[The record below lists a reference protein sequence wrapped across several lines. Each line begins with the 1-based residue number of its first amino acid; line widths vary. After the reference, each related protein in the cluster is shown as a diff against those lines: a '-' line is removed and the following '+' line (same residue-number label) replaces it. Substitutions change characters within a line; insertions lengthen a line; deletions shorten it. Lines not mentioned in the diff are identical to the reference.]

1 MKFYLKKVRYR
12 IRKSLPW
19 RMEHLMNQVPQ
30 FNLKNR
36 PKVSIIMPSYNRSE
50 VIIDAIQSV
59 LRQKYKNYELL
70 IVDDGSNDGTED
82 LIRTEFGHLLDDKIF
97 YFRIE
102 KGGVSKARNFGLQK
116 AQGEYIAYLDTDNQ
130 WRPHFLGTM
139 LHLLQT
145 SFSKCAYCALEV
157 ENEVDQMVFSLYE
170 SSFDWDSLYKRNY
183 IDLNGFVHHKTLYHE
198 IGGFDEELTR
208 LVDWD
213 LILRYTDKYE
223 PLPIP
228 YIMVDYRVSADL
240 EHVTTLENYE
250 NNRRKISAKY
260 PSQD

>member
-1 MKFYLKKVRYR
+1 MKFYLKKIRYR

-19 RMEHLMNQVPQ
+19 RMEHLMNQIPQ

-50 VIIDAIQSV
+50 VILSAIHSV
-59 LRQKYKNYELL
+59 LRQKYKNYEL
-70 IVDDGSNDGTED
+70 IVVDDGSTDQTET
-82 LIRTEFGHLLDDKIF
+82 LLKQEFEHLLGNKLH
-97 YFRIE
+97 YYKIE
-102 KGGVSKARNFGLQK
+102 KSGVSKARNFGLQK
-116 AQGEYIAYLDTDNQ
+116 ASGEYVAYLDTDNV

-157 ENEVDQMVFSLYE
+157 ENEIDKMVFSLYE
-170 SSFDWDSLYKRNY
+170 APFNWSSLYKKNH
-183 IDLNGFVHHKTLYHE
+183 IDLNGFVHHKSIYQEL
-198 IGGFDEELTR
+198 GGFDEELTR

-213 LILRYTDKYE
+213 LILRFTEKYE

-228 YIMVDYRVSADL
+228 YIMVDYKVSANL
-240 EHVTTLENYE
+240 KHVTTLENYE
-250 NNRRKISAKY
+250 ENRLRISAKY
-260 PSQD
+260 PNLD